1 MWVGSLGSRQW
12 LKWTGEFEW
21 SLGLGKLGS
30 IAAEMLRMYGSPLS
44 QVVVSEVQDLLY
56 F

>member
-1 MWVGSLGSRQW
+1 MRVGSLGSRQR
-12 LKWTGEFEW
+12 LKWMSEFEW

-44 QVVVSEVQDLLY
+44 QVVVLKVEDLLY